1 MQDAVMKWLAVNGG
15 VMLCALTVAGTDHA
29 VHLLTSSAL
38 LSALA
43 ATAVLYT
50 SVYAACAHNLRGR
63 PRSHGNEKP
72 LRPVAIGS
80 VLAHPLGSAVERYLW
95 THWYGARAAAS
106 STWVGSSIAIWYPLL
121 LCRLLLFELAFD
133 MLFYIAHRAVHLP
146 AVYRRVHKLHH
157 AHTHDLR
164 LLSALQMSPL
174 DALLTH
180 TVPLLGAL
188 LLVPLAPGFE
198 LSIAKCYLL
207 FQELYGH
214 AGVENRGRNF
224 GPAPWLATWL
234 GVELRSEDHQ
244 HHHIRG
250 EVNFSKRFSLFDRL
264 GGTWEAPGVA
274 PPSRTA
280 VAASA

>member
-1 MQDAVMKWLAVNGG
+1 MVAMVVKWLSVNGG
-15 VMLCALTVAGTDHA
+15 VMACALLVAAADHG
-29 VHLLTSSAL
+29 VRVLTSSDA

-43 ATAVLYT
+43 ATTALYA
-50 SVYAACAHNLRGR
+50 SVYAACTHNLRGR

-72 LRPVAIGS
+72 LRPVAIVS
-80 VLAHPLGSAVERYLW
+80 ILAHPLGSAVERYLW
-95 THWYGARAAAS
+95 THWYGMRVAAS
-106 STWVGSSIAIWYPLL
+106 SSWVGSSIAIWYPLL
-121 LCRLLLFELAFD
+121 LCRLLLFELTFD

-164 LLSALQMSPL
+164 LVSALQMSPL

-180 TVPLLGAL
+180 TLPLLGAL

-234 GVELRSEDHQ
+234 GLELRSEDHQ
-244 HHHIRG
+244 HHHVRG
-250 EVNFSKRFSLFDRL
+250 DVNFSKRFSLFDRL
-264 GGTWEAPGVA
+264 AGTWEASTLG
-274 PPSRTA
+274 PPLRTA
-280 VAASA
+280 VAAAA